1 MPAYDPEYS
10 DEALAAFLNLPK
22 RTALKVHAICAKL
35 AADPLARSEPC
46 GLDHTGRPVL
56 HALIDGV
63 GIRFWIDDAVRRIAI
78 IKIVVPRPRR

>member
-10 DEALAAFLNLPK
+10 DEALAAFLTLPK

-35 AADPLARSEPC
+35 ATDPLARSEPG
-46 GLDHTGRPVL
+46 GLDHVGRPLLYAV
-56 HALIDGV
+56 IDGV

-78 IKIVVPRPRR
+78 IKIVVPRRPR